1 MSMIWGHAQVSGNP
15 RWKGMTWAMVPSH
28 ASGLCACT
36 YHVFY
41 NSPFLTSIVTA
52 QAGLTV
58 IGNSCM
64 ALAAYRIFAYEAE
77 AEAKAKAETERTG
90 KKESG
95 MDALVKM
102 LKNDYEGVGLE
113 GGKQF

>member
-1 MSMIWGHAQVSGNP
+1 
-15 RWKGMTWAMVPSH
+15 MTWAMVPSH

-102 LKNDYEGVGLE
+102 LKNDYEDVGLE